1 VKLTAVAFR
10 ATIVA
15 IMATSEKQMTLSSVL
30 FADYRRRVLGLLL
43 LHPEQRY
50 YLRELARL
58 TGTVPGT
65 LKREL
70 TKLADAGVLHV
81 TKVGNQSHYEANR
94 NCPIFEELASILRKT
109 SGLVDVLAEG
119 LMPLAGQI
127 EAAFVFGSMASGKA
141 SAGSD
146 IDLMV
151 IGAIDYGA
159 VVQRLHTLQA
169 TLGREINPKLYA
181 SAEWQKL
188 VAGNSAFVRDVL
200 GKPKLFVIGNELNLS
215 ASGVKA

>member
-70 TKLADAGVLHV
+70 TKLADAGVL
-81 TKVGNQSHYEANR
+81 
-94 NCPIFEELASILRKT
+94 LR
-109 SGLVDVLAEG
+109 
-119 LMPLAGQI
+119 
-127 EAAFVFGSMASGKA
+127 GK
-141 SAGSD
+141 SKLSD
-146 IDLMV
+146 
-151 IGAIDYGA
+151 
-159 VVQRLHTLQA
+159 
-169 TLGREINPKLYA
+169 
-181 SAEWQKL
+181 
-188 VAGNSAFVRDVL
+188 F
-200 GKPKLFVIGNELNLS
+200 
-215 ASGVKA
+215 

>member
-1 VKLTAVAFR
+1 
-10 ATIVA
+10 
-15 IMATSEKQMTLSSVL
+15 
-30 FADYRRRVLGLLL
+30 VLGLLL
-43 LHPEQRY
+43 LHPEQSY

-58 TGTVPGT
+58 TGTAPGT

-70 TKLADAGVLHV
+70 TKLVDAGVLQMAR
-81 TKVGNQSHYEANR
+81 VGNQVHYGANR
-94 NCPIFEELASILRKT
+94 DCPIFDELASILRKT

-119 LMPLAGQI
+119 LMPLATQI
-127 EAAFVFGSMASGKA
+127 EVAFVFGSMASGKA

-151 IGAIDYGA
+151 LGAVDYGA
-159 VVQRLHTLQA
+159 VVQQLHALQA
-169 TLGREINPKLYA
+169 TLGREINPKLYS

-200 GKPKLFVIGNELNLS
+200 GKPKLFVIGHELNLS
-215 ASGVKA
+215 ASGGKA